1 MKYSWIDTELLQ
13 KPSVTKDLQ
22 AEWNWIRYHIGGKMF
37 AAVCLDDATGKP
49 VYITCKLDPAE
60 GDFLRRQY
68 EDIIPGYYMNKVHWN
83 SVKAEGNV
91 PDALLREMLENLI
104 VWCWAAL
111 VKETARAAGRGKE
124 GCHLTIRR
132 NTKNFIFRRR
142 NRKSSPSLR

>member
-68 EDIIPGYYMNKVHWN
+68 ADIIPGYYMNKVHWN
-83 SVKAEGNV
+83 SVK
-91 PDALLREMLENLI
+91 
-104 VWCWAAL
+104 
-111 VKETARAAGRGKE
+111 KE

-132 NTKNFIFRRR
+132 NIKNFTSRRR
-142 NRKSSPSLR
+142 NRRSSPSLR